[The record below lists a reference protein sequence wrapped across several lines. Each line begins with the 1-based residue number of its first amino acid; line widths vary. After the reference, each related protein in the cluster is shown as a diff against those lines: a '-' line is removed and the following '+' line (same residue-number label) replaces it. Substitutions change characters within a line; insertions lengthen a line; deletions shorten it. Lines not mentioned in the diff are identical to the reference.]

1 MVQAVRGGRGI
12 RATAR
17 AFRVA
22 VSTVQYWVARSAG
35 QRLDRVDFDNRRPG
49 RAVNRTP
56 RRIERHVLALR
67 EQLRRHS
74 VLGEYGARAIGA
86 ALQEGRTTATVPAR
100 ATIHRI
106 LARHGALDGTH
117 RQRRPPPP
125 KGWYLPAVA
134 AGRAELDSFDFIEDL
149 KIAEGPLVSVLTAT
163 SLHGA
168 VAGARVMEQPSA
180 QATVNTLLDRWR
192 HLGLPSYA
200 QFDNDTLFQGA
211 HQWPDSVG
219 RVTRL
224 CLALGV
230 TPVFAPPREPGFQN
244 AIEGFNGLWQAKVWH
259 RHHARSAADLQAVCD
274 RYVAAHRAK
283 NAARAEAAPARRAL
297 SADFA
302 LDLRAPLRG
311 TVVYLRR
318 TSEHGAVELL
328 GYRFKVDP
336 QWTHRLLRC
345 EVDFTRHRIRCYA
358 LRRRQPAHQP
368 LLCSFP
374 YHRPDR
380 PFQGKPQV
388 YD

>member
-1 MVQAVRGGRGI
+1 MVQAVRAGRGI

-17 AFRVA
+17 AFRVG

-49 RAVNRTP
+49 RAANRMP
-56 RRIERHVLALR
+56 CRVERRVLTVRA
-67 EQLRRHS
+67 QLRKS
-74 VLGEYGARAIGA
+74 VLGEYGATAIGA
-86 ALQEGRTTATVPAR
+86 VLREAGTTAAVTSR

-106 LARHGALDGTH
+106 LTRHGALDGAH

-134 AGRAELDSFDFIEDL
+134 RGDAELDSFDFIEDL
-149 KIAEGPLVSVLTAT
+149 KIAAGPLVSVLTGT

-168 VAGARVMEQPSA
+168 IAAAKVMARPSA
-180 QATVNTLLDRWR
+180 QATVNALLDRWR
-192 HLGLPSYA
+192 HLGLPAYA
-200 QFDNDTLFQGA
+200 QFDNDTIFQGA

-230 TPVFAPPREPGFQN
+230 TRVFAPPHEPGLQN
-244 AIEGFNGLWQAKVWH
+244 AIEGFNGLWQAKVWR
-259 RHHARSAADLQAVCD
+259 RHHARSAADLQTVSD
-274 RYVAAHRAK
+274 RYIVAYRAK
-283 NAARAEAAPARRAL
+283 TAARAEAAPARRAL
-297 SADFA
+297 PAGFA
-302 LDLRAPLRG
+302 LDLHAPLRG
-311 TVVYLRR
+311 TAIYLRR
-318 TSEHGAVELL
+318 TDERGTVEVL
-328 GYRFKVDP
+328 GRRFKVDSH
-336 QWTHRLLRC
+336 WLHRLVRC

-358 LRRRQPAHQP
+358 LRRRQPTHQQ
-368 LLCSFP
+368 LLCSIP

-380 PFQGKPQV
+380 PFKGKPQV